1 MRQPTRARRPPTGA
15 GAFAPGRGFGQ
26 ASAKKKNATV
36 CTVAFAVTRGEK
48 RVVRT

>member
-1 MRQPTRARRPPTGA
+1 MRQPTKARRPPTGA
-15 GAFAPGRGFGQ
+15 GAFALGRGFGQ
-26 ASAKKKNATV
+26 ASAKKNATV